1 MRVQQMAKTR
11 EELAS
16 LKCVPCRGD
25 QPLMKQDEIK
35 LMLGSVSGWT
45 KAAGKIDKI
54 EKVFKFKNFK
64 KAMEFV
70 NKVAEIAEEEGHH
83 PDILIEWNKVTLTLW
98 THAIKGLFEN
108 DFILAAKIDEI

>member
-1 MRVQQMAKTR
+1 MVRSK

-16 LKCVPCRGD
+16 LKCTPCRGD
-25 QPLMKQDEIK
+25 QPPMEQENIK
-35 LMLGSVSGWT
+35 LLLGSVSGWT
-45 KAAGKIDKI
+45 KTGGKIDKI
-54 EKVFKFKNFK
+54 EKAFKFKNFRM
-64 KAMEFV
+64 AMDFV
-70 NKVAEIAEEEGHH
+70 NKVAEIAEDEGHH